1 MNLEAVPS
9 FLQHTAAAAA
19 TVCSRNSSGL
29 ALKAFSNLNYIV
41 NVAKYIRIFVN
52 SSENDR
58 FSSDAAMQL

>member
-19 TVCSRNSSGL
+19 TVCGSNSSGL
-29 ALKAFSNLNYIV
+29 ALKAFSSLNLIV
-41 NVAKYIRIFVN
+41 NIAKYVRIFIN
-52 SSENDR
+52 SSENRR